1 MIIKINETLLSVSF
15 NLTKL
20 DERQDIMEEAL
31 SLSEIK
37 SDSDE
42 QVNKLDSGKL
52 KILMEKN
59 RWTIDFGTE
68 VNSILIF

>member
-42 QVNKLDSGKL
+42 QLNKLDSGKL

>member
-20 DERQDIMEEAL
+20 DERQDIIEEAL

-42 QVNKLDSGKL
+42 QLNKYDSGKL

-68 VNSILIF
+68 VNSILIS

>member
-1 MIIKINETLLSVSF
+1 MSF

-42 QVNKLDSGKL
+42 QLNKLDSGKL

>member
-1 MIIKINETLLSVSF
+1 MSF

-37 SDSDE
+37 SDSVE
-42 QVNKLDSGKL
+42 QLNKLDSGKL

-68 VNSILIF
+68 VDYFN

>member
-1 MIIKINETLLSVSF
+1 MLSVSF

-20 DERQDIMEEAL
+20 DERQDIIEEAL

-42 QVNKLDSGKL
+42 QLNKYDSGKL

-68 VNSILIF
+68 VNSILIS

>member
-1 MIIKINETLLSVSF
+1 MLSVSF

-42 QVNKLDSGKL
+42 QLNKYDSGKL

-68 VNSILIF
+68 VNSILIS

>member
-1 MIIKINETLLSVSF
+1 VSF

-20 DERQDIMEEAL
+20 DERQDIIEEAL

-42 QVNKLDSGKL
+42 QLNKYDSGKL

-68 VNSILIF
+68 VNSILIS